1 MCWWFGV
8 LVLCFVVGLI
18 ANLDMASCLVALRVV
33 FFGCL
38 SFGFDWFCDL
48 LQGGIWAGV
57 ASACWVCDLVLLS
70 PSVACG
76 VVMVDPVGVRVVSSV

>member
-1 MCWWFGV
+1 MFCWWGLDFNLCWWFGV

-48 LQGGIWAGV
+48 LQGGIWGWCCV
-57 ASACWVCDLVLLS
+57 SLVGL
-70 PSVACG
+70 
-76 VVMVDPVGVRVVSSV
+76 